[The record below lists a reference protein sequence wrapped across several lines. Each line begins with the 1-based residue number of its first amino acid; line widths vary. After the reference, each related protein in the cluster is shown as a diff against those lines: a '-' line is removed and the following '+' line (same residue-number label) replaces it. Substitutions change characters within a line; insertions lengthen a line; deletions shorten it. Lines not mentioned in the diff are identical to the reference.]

1 MSTQFIDSLEITLQS
16 GSGGP
21 GSASFRRE
29 KFVPR
34 GGPDGG
40 DGGDG
45 GDIIIRVS
53 PHERTLRKLH
63 FRKNYSADQGD
74 PGQRRKRHGA
84 KGQDLVLEVPV
95 GSVVRTRDS
104 VLLADLS
111 SQNQEIRVLRGGK
124 GGLGNVHF
132 KNSVRQ
138 APLYAQPGKKGSEL
152 SVRVELELQA
162 DVCLVGAPNVGKS
175 TLLQALT
182 EAQPKIANY
191 PFTTLVT
198 NLGSLRNTHSELIIA
213 DVPGLLAGA
222 AGGYGLGTS
231 FLRHIRKARVVAY
244 VVDMSRGLDLQED
257 TKRSAAL
264 IAQTMID
271 DVSMLQQE
279 LALYDTKFAQ
289 KPFVVLCNKEDRL
302 LEEKEETLAL
312 FSQEMKDMLIPPLP
326 VSALHRRGTKEL
338 STSFFS
344 LFEELDAAAAAES
357 EALVVPAPAVV
368 SVPAVV
374 PAPAV
379 VSASAV
385 VPASSTV
392 STASTAST
400 VKEGM
405 DR

>member
-16 GSGGP
+16 GNGGP

-111 SQNQEIRVLRGGK
+111 SQKQEIRVLRGGK

-257 TKRSAAL
+257 RSAAL

-279 LALYDTKFAQ
+279 LALYDARFAQ

-302 LEEKEETLAL
+302 LEEKEEVLAL

-338 STSFFS
+338 SDSFFS

-357 EALVVPAPAVV
+357 EALA
-368 SVPAVV
+368 
-374 PAPAV
+374 
-379 VSASAV
+379 VSAPPTAPTVSAV
-385 VPASSTV
+385 
-392 STASTAST
+392 
-400 VKEGM
+400 KEEV